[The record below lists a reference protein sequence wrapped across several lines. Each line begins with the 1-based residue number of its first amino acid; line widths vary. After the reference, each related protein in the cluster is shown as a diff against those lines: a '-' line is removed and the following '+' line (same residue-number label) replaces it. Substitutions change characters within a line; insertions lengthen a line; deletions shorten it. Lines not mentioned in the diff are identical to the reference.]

1 MALSSAGTKQK
12 LSGNKIEVMAKNSD
26 LSRPPEYVIENSGRA
41 LLGPLPLI
49 RGEDGCAYNQL
60 CARIAAAVKP
70 KDFIEEIWVR
80 DVADLSWEVFRLRRI
95 KAKVWTSNVAAAI
108 RSTLQGVCGEAQAKK
123 LSLQWETGAIGRID
137 QLAATGRTVESITAD
152 TFFLN

>member
-1 MALSSAGTKQK
+1 MLRIEEGSHLDVDSPNFAVREQSSNGVGIRGKAMG
-12 LSGNKIEVMAKNSD
+12 MNSD
-26 LSRPPEYVIENSGRA
+26 LSTPPEYVVNHSGRA
-41 LLGPLPLI
+41 LLGRLPLI
-49 RGEDGCAYNQL
+49 RGEDGCAYNEL

-108 RSTLQGVCGEAQAKK
+108 RSTLRGVCGEAQA
-123 LSLQWETGAIGRID
+123 
-137 QLAATGRTVESITAD
+137 
-152 TFFLN
+152 N

>member
-1 MALSSAGTKQK
+1 M
-12 LSGNKIEVMAKNSD
+12 GNRGKAMGMNSD
-26 LSRPPEYVIENSGRA
+26 LSTPPEYVVNHSGRA
-41 LLGPLPLI
+41 LLGQLPLI
-49 RGEDGCAYNQL
+49 RGEDGCAYNEL

-108 RSTLQGVCGEAQAKK
+108 RSTLRGVCGEAQAKK
-123 LSLQWETGAIGRID
+123 LSRCNGKQERSDGSTSSPSR
-137 QLAATGRTVESITAD
+137 AAPSSQ
-152 TFFLN
+152 